1 MTSPHVKME
10 EGTLT
15 KKKKKNNNNNRIAN
29 KKYFIA
35 FLLMKIVTKIYVG
48 NLQ

>member
-15 KKKKKNNNNNRIAN
+15 KKKKK
-29 KKYFIA
+29 KKKKKPE
-35 FLLMKIVTKIYVG
+35 LPTKNIYSFFTNENCDK
-48 NLQ
+48 NLRW

>member
-15 KKKKKNNNNNRIAN
+15 KKKKKKTITTTE
-29 KKYFIA
+29 
-35 FLLMKIVTKIYVG
+35 LPTKNIS
-48 NLQ
+48 